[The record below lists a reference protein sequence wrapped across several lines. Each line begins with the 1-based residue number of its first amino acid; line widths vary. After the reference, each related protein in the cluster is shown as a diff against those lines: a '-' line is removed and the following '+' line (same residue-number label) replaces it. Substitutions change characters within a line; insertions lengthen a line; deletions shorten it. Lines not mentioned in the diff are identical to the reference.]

1 MARFNNITR
10 TETFI
15 ILEGDNNLK
24 VVLPTASTIL
34 VDDESGAISVK
45 TTSSRKTY
53 GYVLK

>member
-15 ILEGDNNLK
+15 VLEGDNNLK
-24 VVLPTASTIL
+24 VLLPTASTIL
-34 VDDESGAISVK
+34 VDDDSNAISVK